1 MPAWFE
7 KLLGS
12 LYPRIPPR
20 FRPTLKRAFLWTQIR
35 LTGLASRRKVRK
47 GNRVAFLDFEIA
59 DLEPFEFLSPSG
71 AEVEVE
77 VHFSTVS
84 PGTERAV
91 LCGLPGARRAFPYFA
106 GYSAAGRVVAVGSR
120 VTGYS
125 VGDLV
130 AGRVKHASGDS
141 LQPAFL
147 FSVPD
152 GVSAEAAS
160 FIELGIITLQGM
172 RKARIAPGD
181 RVAVVGQGLIG
192 QLANRFAR
200 VMGATHVIAIAASR
214 NRAETAMAAGGA
226 TEFVATRSGSFDP
239 SCISADIVIEAVGT
253 AEAIVLAAQ
262 CARPGGRVVLLG
274 SSRGLSRDVDLG
286 ALLQER
292 EISLV
297 GAHISDMPAVDG
309 SPGRHTYRQE
319 GELFLEMLR
328 SGRLSVSELVTWRP
342 AAADCNAVYEVLA
355 TGGGKHVAIVFDWQR
370 RGRDVRDASA
380 DN

>member
-7 KLLGS
+7 TLLGS
-12 LYPRIPPR
+12 IYPRIPPR
-20 FRPTLKRAFLWTQIR
+20 FRPTLKQAFLWTQIR
-35 LTGLASRRKVRK
+35 LSGLVSRRKVRK

-59 DLEPFEFLSPSG
+59 DLEPFEFLSPSFS
-71 AEVEVE
+71 EVEVE

-91 LCGLPGARRAFPYFA
+91 LCGLPGARRAFPYFP
-106 GYSAAGRVVAVGSR
+106 GYSAAGRVVAVGSGVKGCR
-120 VTGYS
+120 

-130 AGRVKHASGDS
+130 AGRVKHSSGDS

-147 FSVPD
+147 FPVPD
-152 GVSAEAAS
+152 GVPAEAAS
-160 FIELGIITLQGM
+160 FIELGIITLQGV

-192 QLANRFAR
+192 QLANRLAR
-200 VMGATHVIAIAASR
+200 AMGAKDVIAIAASR
-214 NRAETAMAAGGA
+214 NRAPTAMAEGGA
-226 TEFVATRSGSFDP
+226 TEFVDTRSGSFNP
-239 SCISADIVIEAVGT
+239 SCISADVVIEAVGT

-262 CARPGGRVVLLG
+262 CARRGGRVVLLG

-292 EISLV
+292 EINLI
-297 GAHISDMPAVDG
+297 GAHITDMPAVDA

-319 GELFLEMLR
+319 GQLFLEMLR
-328 SGRLSVSELVTWRP
+328 AGRLSVSELVTWRP
-342 AAADCNAVYEVLA
+342 APSDCNAVYEVLA
-355 TGGGKHVAIVFDWQR
+355 SGGGNHVAIVFDWQR
-370 RGRDVRDASA
+370 GGRDDRGAA
-380 DN
+380 AAN